1 MKTKIISMI
10 GKEGKEINLPKQ
22 FSEEFRPDLI
32 KKAVLA
38 IQSHKRQPFGTDP
51 EAGKKNSA
59 YLTKRRKKYKTTYD
73 KGQSRTPR
81 KVMTKRGLHF
91 YFVGAFVPNTV
102 GGRTAHPPK
111 ASKIWDLKINI
122 KERRMA
128 IRSAIAATMDADR
141 IKKRGHKVES
151 KVLDAK
157 MEDLS
162 KTKEVEK
169 MLKATG
175 FQKELDRIE
184 VKKVRAG
191 KGKNRGRP
199 YRIKKGP
206 LFVVSKS
213 CPLVK
218 AAKNLQGIE
227 VCLVSK
233 LNAELLAPG
242 TDAGRVTIWSEKA
255 IEMMEKENLFC

>member
-1 MKTKIISMI
+1 MKTKVLSII
-10 GKEGKEINLPKQ
+10 GKEGKEVNLPKQ
-22 FSEEFRPDLI
+22 FGEEFRPDLI

-38 IQSHKRQPFGTDP
+38 IQSHKRQAHGTDP

-73 KGQSRTPR
+73 KGQARTPR
-81 KVMTKRGLHF
+81 KMMTKRGLHF

-122 KERRMA
+122 KERRKA
-128 IRSAIAATMDADR
+128 IRSAIAATMSAEKV
-141 IKKRGHKVES
+141 KKRGHKVES

-157 MEDLS
+157 IEDIS

-169 MLKATG
+169 VLKAIG
-175 FQKELDRIE
+175 YQDELKRLEI
-184 VKKVRAG
+184 KKIRAG

-199 YRIKKGP
+199 HRIKKGP
-206 LFVVSKS
+206 LFVVSKT
-213 CPLVK
+213 CPLIK
-218 AAKNLQGIE
+218 SAKNLQGIDICI
-227 VCLVSK
+227 VKK

-255 IEMMEKENLFC
+255 LEIMEKEKLFY